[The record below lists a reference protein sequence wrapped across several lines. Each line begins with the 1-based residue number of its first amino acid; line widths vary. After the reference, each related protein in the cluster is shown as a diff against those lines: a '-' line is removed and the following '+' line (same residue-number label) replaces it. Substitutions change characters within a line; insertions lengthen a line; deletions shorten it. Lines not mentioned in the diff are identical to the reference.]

1 MRRERLLMVI
11 SMLVASCFGGMAMHL
26 FFESGV
32 RAQGRPEVLT
42 ASQLN
47 IVSDNGTLRGVLAGT
62 DERGMASLT
71 FYDDFGQVRSLV
83 GLQPDGTPVIRLLD
97 SNGQARL
104 FAAVQGDDAVAVLGA
119 DTGPQVM
126 VGSIQGSTL
135 IRLGEQTENRLQ
147 LQVTP
152 TGLPRVALSDQTGNE
167 ALSLSVASNAA
178 PEVALSTEG
187 QTRAIMTVA
196 EGATLLNL
204 YDSDQPRLVLGV
216 AANGRPSVSFLNQNG
231 EITDEVP

>member
-1 MRRERLLMVI
+1 MRRERALMVV
-11 SMLVASCFGGMAMHL
+11 SMLLASCFGGMVMHL

-32 RAQGRPEVLT
+32 RAQGRPDVLT
-42 ASQLN
+42 TSQLN
-47 IVSDNGTLRGVLAGT
+47 VVSDNGNLRGVLAGT

-71 FYDDFGQVRSLV
+71 FYDDFGQVRSIL

-104 FAAVQGDDAVAVLGA
+104 FATVQGEDAVAVLGG

-126 VGSIQGSTL
+126 VGTIQGSTL
-135 IRLGEQTENRLQ
+135 LRMGDRTQSRLQ

-152 TGLPRVALSDQTGNE
+152 TGLPHVALSDQAGNE
-167 ALSLSVASNAA
+167 ALSLAVASNAA
-178 PEVALSTEG
+178 PEVVLSTQG
-187 QTRAIMTVA
+187 RSKAIMTVA

-204 YDSDQPRLVLGV
+204 YDSDQPRLVIGV

>member
-1 MRRERLLMVI
+1 
-11 SMLVASCFGGMAMHL
+11 
-26 FFESGV
+26 
-32 RAQGRPEVLT
+32 
-42 ASQLN
+42 
-47 IVSDNGTLRGVLAGT
+47 
-62 DERGMASLT
+62 MASLT

-97 SNGQARL
+97 SSGQARL
-104 FAAVQGDDAVAVLGA
+104 FATVQGDDAVAVLGA

-147 LQVTP
+147 FQVTP
-152 TGLPRVALSDQTGNE
+152 TGLPRVALSDHTGNE
-167 ALSLSVASNAA
+167 ALSLSVAANAA

-187 QTRAIMTVA
+187 RSRAVMTVA

-216 AANGRPSVSFLNQNG
+216 AENGRPSVSFLNQNG
-231 EITDEVP
+231 ESTDEVP